1 VCGQRGKKKVEE
13 GRVVEEWSGHR
24 VKMKVEVMPGLPFM
38 ALSTS
43 SLAGFFSPR
52 MS

>member
-1 VCGQRGKKKVEE
+1 
-13 GRVVEEWSGHR
+13 
-24 VKMKVEVMPGLPFM
+24 MKVEVMPGLPFM